1 MSFIVAIDGPA
12 GSGKGTITK
21 LVGEKLNL
29 LNVDT
34 GAMYRCIALQML
46 RENINIE
53 EIGKIEGL
61 LEKIDIKLVNENSNI
76 KVFLNDEDVT
86 NKIRTE
92 EVSKFVSP
100 VSAIKIIREKMVKM
114 QRKFGEEQNI
124 IMEGRDIGTE
134 VFPNADVKIY
144 LDATPEERAR
154 RRVFQNDEKG
164 IESDFETVLKEIKIR
179 DHRDSTREISP
190 LRKADD
196 AILVDSTNMT
206 IEEVVEEI
214 IGIIENKKRG

>member
-34 GAMYRCIALQML
+34 GAMYRCIAFQML
-46 RENINIE
+46 KENINIE
-53 EIGKIEGL
+53 DVEKIEDL
-61 LEKIDIKLVNENSNI
+61 LKRIDIKLVNENSNI
-76 KVFLNDEDVT
+76 KVYLNGEEVT
-86 NKIRTE
+86 DKIRTE

-100 VSAIKIIREKMVKM
+100 VSTLKIIREKMVKM
-114 QRKFGEEQNI
+114 QRKFGEEKDI

-154 RRVFQNDEKG
+154 RRVLQNLEKG
-164 IESDFETVLKEIKIR
+164 IESDFENVLKEIKIR
-179 DHRDSTREISP
+179 DYRDSTREISP
-190 LRKADD
+190 LRKAND
-196 AILVDSTNMT
+196 AILVDTTNMT
-206 IEEVVEEI
+206 IDEVTQKIVK
-214 IGIIENKKRG
+214 IIENKKIG